1 MTLTLIQSAF
11 ILSSILSFIHS
22 FVLSFVFSFISL
34 LHSLFLKK
42 IPPHLLPFQAFPKNG
57 YLSLSSLVHSHLALA
72 LLGSHF

>member
-11 ILSSILSFIHS
+11 ILSSILSFILS
-22 FVLSFVFSFISL
+22 FVLSFVLSFIL
-34 LHSLFLKK
+34 FFLKK